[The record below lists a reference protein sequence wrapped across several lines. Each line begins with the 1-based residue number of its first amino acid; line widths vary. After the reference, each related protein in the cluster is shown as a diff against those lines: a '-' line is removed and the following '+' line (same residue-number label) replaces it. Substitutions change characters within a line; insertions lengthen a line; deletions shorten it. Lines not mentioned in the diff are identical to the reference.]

1 VNKVRKNIKITLQ
14 NTKFL
19 SFVMRSHLW
28 IMQVGQVCVLTL
40 CRITSQTFDAINLI
54 ILIIQ
59 ILFFH
64 KFVLF
69 KHGCHVFE
77 TSMKHIQIW
86 CKILMCIKIFH
97 PIYMCF
103 ICDQN
108 TKHICLTDTNQLMK
122 KQISHDYYCQ
132 IVV

>member
-1 VNKVRKNIKITLQ
+1 MNIKITLQ
-14 NTKFL
+14 NTKLL
-19 SFVMRSHLW
+19 SFVMMSHLW
-28 IMQVGQVCVLTL
+28 IMQVGQVCMLTL
-40 CRITSQTFDAINLI
+40 CRIASQTFDTINLI

-59 ILFFH
+59 KLFFH

-77 TSMKHIQIW
+77 TSMKHILIG

-103 ICDQN
+103 ICIQDTQ
-108 TKHICLTDTNQLMK
+108 HMCLNDTNQLVK
-122 KQISHDYYCQ
+122 KQILHDYYCQ
-132 IVV
+132 IVG